1 MNEGHQGH
9 RNNNADDDNGQV
21 GRVHGV
27 GGFHLSIFL
36 KVDAGRVGRS
46 GDYGAG
52 LHARAIAKKNPAR
65 PAGSN
70 CARLVYSTRSRM
82 APAFSS
88 SSTLSAVQGIDLA

>member
-27 GGFHLSIFL
+27 RGFHLSIFL

-52 LHARAIAKKNPAR
+52 LHARAIAKKKPGQ
-65 PAGSN
+65 AGRVEL
-70 CARLVYSTRSRM
+70 CAPGL
-82 APAFSS
+82 FDQ
-88 SSTLSAVQGIDLA
+88 VQDGAGFFFQFYPFGGPGD